1 MNHQRQGFAQLRLA
15 NRAASKGWLELGALR
30 LPCAIGR
37 GGLRAMKREGDGG
50 TPIGAF
56 ALRELLYRA
65 DQLRRPRT
73 PLPTHAIRPADGWCD
88 GRSDRNYNRPVTRPY
103 PASSEE
109 LWRRDRLYDVVGV
122 MDYNIAPRAQG
133 RGSCIFLHVARPDY
147 APTEG
152 CVALA
157 LEDLLRLLEGPAPLR
172 GIDTR
177 MWQGG
182 AA

>member
-1 MNHQRQGFAQLRLA
+1 MMRNQQLYARLLLI
-15 NRAASKGWLELGALR
+15 NRAATRGWLEHGALR

-37 GGLRAMKREGDGG
+37 SGLQAIKREGDGG
-50 TPIGAF
+50 TPVGVF
-56 ALRELLYRA
+56 ALRELRYRA

-73 PLPTHAIRPADGWCD
+73 PLPTHAIRHDDGWCD
-88 GRSDRNYNRPVTRPY
+88 GRNDRNYNRPVTRPY

-109 LWRRDRLYDVVGV
+109 LWRADRLYDVVGV
-122 MDYNIAPRAQG
+122 TDYNISPRAQG

-152 CVALA
+152 CIALA
-157 LEDLLRLLEGPAPLR
+157 LPDLLRLLQGPVPVL

-177 MWQGG
+177 L
-182 AA
+182 